1 MGRAIVRDPQAFL
14 MDEPLSN
21 LDAKLRVQM
30 RAEIARIQKRLGT
43 TTLYVTHD
51 QIEAMTMADRVA
63 VMRKGVLQQVA
74 APHELY
80 DRPDNLF
87 VAGFIGS
94 PPMNLFNA
102 RLVETSEG
110 MAVTFG
116 SLSLSLAG
124 RDELRARADPDVVVG
139 IRPEDVEDAEF
150 DPSAPEDRRLRVVVE
165 LVEQLGSDVLVHAVT
180 DATAASG
187 EQVAEAVERDHATT
201 LPGAPLIARCNARS
215 RPRLGSTMELTVD
228 TRRIHLFDPETGER
242 LRPHV
247 ESVGTPTG
255 ERSTTT

>member
-1 MGRAIVRDPQAFL
+1 

-51 QIEAMTMADRVA
+51 QVEAMTMADRVA
-63 VMRKGVLQQVA
+63 VMRRGVLQQVA
-74 APHELY
+74 APPDLY

-94 PPMNLFNA
+94 PPMNLFNG
-102 RLVETSEG
+102 RLVETTAG

-116 SLSLSLAG
+116 SLSLSLPG
-124 RDELRARADPDVVVG
+124 RDDLRARVDQEVVLG

-150 DPSAPEDRRLRVVVE
+150 DRAAPADHRLHVVVE

-180 DATAASG
+180 DAVAASG
-187 EQVAEAVERDHATT
+187 EQVAEAVEQAHATAS
-201 LPGAPLIARCNARS
+201 PGAPLIARCNPRS
-215 RPRLGSTMELTVD
+215 RPRLGSTIELTVD
-228 TRRIHLFDPETGER
+228 ARRVHLFEPVTGER
-242 LRPHV
+242 LRPRA
-247 ESVGTPTG
+247 EAGQGASVSG
-255 ERSTTT
+255 ERAAELSREWIA